1 MLNWI
6 QILKT
11 IQGLFL
17 QNSVIF
23 VKMQMWKVNF
33 QQTMVAKANMAF
45 SESKHH
51 FNEYKIVQHK
61 INNMTYHTSNFFK
74 RLHHPADV
82 EKISLIKTPICL
94 KINC

>member
-33 QQTMVAKANMAF
+33 QQTMVEKANMAF
-45 SESKHH
+45 SEY
-51 FNEYKIVQHK
+51 N
-61 INNMTYHTSNFFK
+61 
-74 RLHHPADV
+74 
-82 EKISLIKTPICL
+82 KT
-94 KINC
+94 